1 MRLNQQSWA
10 FTIVEFSI
18 VLGLLGIM
26 TTVVMVSYKNAE
38 EDTDKA
44 SLEAGM
50 GTFQN
55 VLLEGSQRS
64 EIAPKDIDLRAIL
77 AAVDP
82 QPAYAAFAGD
92 AVAYTSA
99 ITNRGAETQYQWTFN
114 DDPIDPTITL
124 ATKARQANNWTGTR
138 RLSFRVN
145 DCGAVCPVTL
155 NGFDQYELQP
165 NINTFCEA
173 DTVQQD
179 CNVILRKP

>member
-99 ITNRGAETQYQWTFN
+99 ITNRGQ
-114 DDPIDPTITL
+114 
-124 ATKARQANNWTGTR
+124 KNN
-138 RLSFRVN
+138 
-145 DCGAVCPVTL
+145 
-155 NGFDQYELQP
+155 
-165 NINTFCEA
+165 I
-173 DTVQQD
+173 
-179 CNVILRKP
+179 K